1 MPPTTTITRQECE
14 RFLTDVFSA
23 AGCPPPAA
31 RDWAALL
38 TETSL
43 LGIDSHGI
51 RALASYLRFIDGGGL
66 DPAAPVTVLAEHG
79 ACVRLDG
86 GHGPGHI
93 AALAATRHA
102 VEKAR
107 AFGCGCCN
115 VAHVNHVGATG
126 VFARRA
132 ALEGCVAICFGLGRS
147 LMAPDGGR
155 EPLVGANPL
164 AIAAPLGDDRF
175 FLTDFCLSTVAMG
188 KVAQVLDAGGRIPE
202 GWALDREGRPT
213 TDPAAGM
220 KGSLLPMGGHKGFGL
235 ALALEILTAGLSG
248 GPFATGVRSWI
259 QQTKEP
265 MDASLTLIVLDIRMF
280 RAVPDFT
287 RHVESWLEE
296 ITSAVPVDPAKPV
309 RYPGKGAGET
319 MARRSREGIPLA
331 PKTVAE
337 WQAIAV
343 KFKLN
348 PPSFQEHPFPTDT
361 IP

>member
-1 MPPTTTITRQECE
+1 MHTTTISQAESE
-14 RFLTDVFSA
+14 RFLTEVFTA
-23 AGCPPPAA
+23 VGCPPQAA
-31 RDWAALL
+31 ADWASLL

-43 LGIDSHGI
+43 LGFDSHGL

-66 DPAAPVTVLAEHG
+66 ITDAPVSVLSEQG

-86 GHGPGHI
+86 GHGPGHL
-93 AALAATRHA
+93 AALAATQHA
-102 VEKAR
+102 VGKAH
-107 AFGCGCCN
+107 ALGCGVCN

-132 ALEGCVAICFGLGRS
+132 ALEGCLAFCFGLGRA
-147 LMAPDGGR
+147 LMAPYGGR
-155 EPLVGANPL
+155 EPLVGANPI

-188 KVAQVLDAGGRIPE
+188 KVSQVLDQGGRIPE

-213 TDPAAGM
+213 TDPAAGL

-248 GPFATGVRSWI
+248 GPFANGVRSWI

-265 MDASLTLIVLDIRMF
+265 MDASLTLIALDIRMF
-280 RAVPDFT
+280 CAVPDFT

-296 ITSAVPVDPAKPV
+296 LTATAPQDPENPV
-309 RYPGKGAGET
+309 RYPGKNAGET
-319 MARRSREGIPLA
+319 LGRRRREGIPLA
-331 PKTVAE
+331 DKTVDE
-337 WQAIAV
+337 WRSIAGRL
-343 KFKLN
+343 KLK
-348 PPSFQEHPFPTDT
+348 PPAFHGQPVRKDT
-361 IP
+361 RP